1 MADQI
6 IQGQQPST
14 ILVQKSDSQKSIR
27 PGFVKVLVAILF
39 MLLCPLLFFEL
50 FNISLQESQLKFWI
64 IFVTFIISFFTALIS
79 LGYLTGR
86 LTLKMKASKS
96 FSIALGIIVVVF
108 VISLIVVFL
117 VQLGSGPW

>member
-64 IFVTFIISFFTALIS
+64 IFVTFIL
-79 LGYLTGR
+79 
-86 LTLKMKASKS
+86 
-96 FSIALGIIVVVF
+96 SINHFHDNKIYILLRAFAVDGCF
-108 VISLIVVFL
+108 HS
-117 VQLGSGPW
+117 